1 MIKQLTIA
9 FIMVTTS
16 TSFPHRHSQ
25 SRNNIPDLSY
35 KKFHLRDEIHGTQ
48 YLKVE
53 HGTNFLNLV
62 QNSEHFDP
70 EESSEKSRMSDITWF
85 TGNFFT
91 GLMDFSAISFQV
103 KIKVA
108 ESQKVFYFDSNLKKK
123 MSNHNPGHL
132 FFRWIVLRIVIWH
145 LFWRFEPNV

>member
-1 MIKQLTIA
+1 MLKQLTFA
-9 FIMVTTS
+9 FIIFTT
-16 TSFPHRHSQ
+16 TTGFPYRHSQ
-25 SRNNIPDLSY
+25 SRNNSPDLSY

-85 TGNFFT
+85 TGNVFT
-91 GLMDFSAISFQV
+91 GLMALST
-103 KIKVA
+103 
-108 ESQKVFYFDSNLKKK
+108 N
-123 MSNHNPGHL
+123 
-132 FFRWIVLRIVIWH
+132 FF
-145 LFWRFEPNV
+145 